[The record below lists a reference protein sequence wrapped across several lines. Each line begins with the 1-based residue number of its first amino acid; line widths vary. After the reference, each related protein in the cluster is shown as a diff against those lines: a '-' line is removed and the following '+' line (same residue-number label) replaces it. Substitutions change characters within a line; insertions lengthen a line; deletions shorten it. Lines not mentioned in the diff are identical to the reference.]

1 MVRMTSTSAAP
12 HRVQL
17 DRSLTVR
24 LTAAELAAIEAA
36 AREEERPTSAM
47 LRRLVRL
54 GLEGSRPARRAE

>member
-1 MVRMTSTSAAP
+1 MTTTSAAP

-24 LTAAELAAIEAA
+24 LTAAELATIEAA

-54 GLEGSRPARRAE
+54 GLEGQKSQTRA